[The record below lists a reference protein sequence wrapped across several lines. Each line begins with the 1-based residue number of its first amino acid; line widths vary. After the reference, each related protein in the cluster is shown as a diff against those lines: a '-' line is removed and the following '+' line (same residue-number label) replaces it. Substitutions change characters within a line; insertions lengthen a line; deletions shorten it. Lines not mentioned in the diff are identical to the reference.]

1 MTVMELDKK
10 DKAYYVSPTVL
21 VVTVKTE
28 SHICVN
34 SNQEGQGNGF
44 NGWN

>member
-1 MTVMELDKK
+1 MELDKK
-10 DKAYYVSPTVL
+10 DKQCYVAPTVL
-21 VVTVKTE
+21 VVTVNTE

-44 NGWN
+44 PGGWN